1 MALAQATKSRETTYT
16 INDAMDVLLSKLDEA
31 IDDMENGRVQTV
43 EEAWAEIDAVYGVRM
58 ENIKYNVVIAQS
70 GKVDVKE
77 KKKYILQQFKYREY
91 AENFSKKIKKAVL
104 ALDTLP
110 TGYNTTGFRYRGY
123 DIYMKP
129 CESYLLFYTVD
140 EAVKTVTVLRVM
152 QDGMDWQYII
162 NRWLREN
169 A

>member
-1 MALAQATKSRETTYT
+1 MQKTFPKRL
-16 INDAMDVLLSKLDEA
+16 
-31 IDDMENGRVQTV
+31 
-43 EEAWAEIDAVYGVRM
+43 
-58 ENIKYNVVIAQS
+58 
-70 GKVDVKE
+70 
-77 KKKYILQQFKYREY
+77 KKRFLHLIH
-91 AENFSKKIKKAVL
+91 
-104 ALDTLP
+104 
-110 TGYNTTGFRYRGY
+110 FRYRGY

>member
-31 IDDMENGRVQTV
+31 IDD
-43 EEAWAEIDAVYGVRM
+43 I
-58 ENIKYNVVIAQS
+58 
-70 GKVDVKE
+70 E

>member
-43 EEAWAEIDAVYGVRM
+43 EEAWAEIDAVEGVRM
-58 ENIKYNVVIAQS
+58 ENKKYKVVIAQS
-70 GKVDVKE
+70 GKLDVKE